1 MTKADSLRDL
11 LFCCLPAGEEGFLF
25 HLYSCYNTFMEK
37 NNQNIR
43 KKVSFLTLGCKV
55 NQYDSDAM
63 RTLFIHHGYK
73 PAGENE
79 EADVYV
85 INTCSVTSIGDRKSR
100 QMVRRIR
107 REHPRAIIAAA
118 GCYAQL
124 APEVFEKM
132 GDVDVIVG
140 SHNRSHIVE
149 YVEEAMNRTDRKPL
163 NEVVDIMKIRDF
175 ENMAVDAEGESRTRA
190 FIKVQ
195 EGCNNFCTFCI
206 IPYARGRLKSRLQKD
221 AVEEIRRLVEAGYK
235 EVVLTGIHLG
245 NYGKDLHDGTSL
257 ATLVAELVRIPGLLR
272 IRLGSVESV
281 ELSED
286 LIRIMQEEPKV
297 CRHLHLPIQSGSD
310 AVLKGM
316 NRHYRLA
323 EFKRLIAELREKVP
337 GIALTT
343 DLIVGFPGET
353 EENFSETLETL
364 REIRFSGIHVFP
376 YSRRTGTPAASY
388 PNQISN
394 EVKKERVHRV
404 QELEKGIALEYRKS
418 FLGKQVRVLTEEIKN
433 GCFEGLTDEYIRV
446 FLKDSEIEKG
456 KMYPVKITAVTDEG
470 MIGEV
475 VKED

>member
-1 MTKADSLRDL
+1 
-11 LFCCLPAGEEGFLF
+11 
-25 HLYSCYNTFMEK
+25 ME
-37 NNQNIR
+37 Q
-43 KKVSFLTLGCKV
+43 KKLSQKKTVSFITLGCKV

-63 RTLFIHHGYK
+63 RTLFVRNGYS
-73 PAGENE
+73 PAEGDD
-79 EADVYV
+79 ADVYV
-85 INTCSVTSIGDRKSR
+85 INTCSVTSVGDRKSR

-107 REHPRAIIAAA
+107 RAHPDAIIAVA

-140 SHNRSHIVE
+140 HQNRTHIVE
-149 YVEEAMNRTDRKPL
+149 YVEKARTAEQPL
-163 NEVVDIMKIRDF
+163 NEVVDIMKVKDF
-175 ENMAVDAEGESRTRA
+175 ENMEVDPEGEVKTRA

-195 EGCNNFCTFCI
+195 EGCDNYCTFCI
-206 IPYARGRLKSRLQKD
+206 IPYARGKLKSRLQKD
-221 AVEEIRRLVEAGYK
+221 AVEEIRHLVAEGYR

-257 ATLVAELVRIPGLLR
+257 ATLVAELVKIPDLLR

-286 LIRIMQEEPKV
+286 LIHIMQNEPKV

-316 NRHYRLA
+316 NRHYQLPQ
-323 EFKRLIAELREKVP
+323 FKKLISELREKVP

-353 EENFSETLETL
+353 EENFLETLETL
-364 REIRFSGIHVFP
+364 KEIKFSGIHVFP

-388 PNQISN
+388 PNQVSN

-404 QELEKGIALEYRKS
+404 QELEKGIALEYRKQ
-418 FLGKQVRVLTEEIKN
+418 FMGRVVHVLAEEVKD
-433 GCFEGLTDEYIRV
+433 GFFEGLTDEYIRV
-446 FLKDSEIEKG
+446 SIRDSHIEKG
-456 KMYPVKITAVTDEG
+456 KMYPVRIDTIT
-470 MIGEV
+470 
-475 VKED
+475 EDGLSGVLAEEE

>member
-1 MTKADSLRDL
+1 M
-11 LFCCLPAGEEGFLF
+11 EN
-25 HLYSCYNTFMEK
+25 NTLHS
-37 NNQNIR
+37 R
-43 KKVSFLTLGCKV
+43 RKVSFITLGCKV

-63 RTLFIHHGYK
+63 RTLFMRNGYAQ
-73 PAGENE
+73 AGENDD
-79 EADVYV
+79 ADVYV
-85 INTCSVTSIGDRKSR
+85 VNTCSVTSIGDRKSR

-107 REHPRAIIAAA
+107 RAHPHAVIAVA

-140 SHNRSHIVE
+140 LQNRTRIVD
-149 YVEEAMNRTDRKPL
+149 YVEEAMRRTDKKPL
-163 NEVVDIMKIRDF
+163 NETVDIMKVDRF
-175 ENMAVDAEGESRTRA
+175 ENMWVDASGEVRTRA
-190 FIKVQ
+190 FVKVQ
-195 EGCNNFCTFCI
+195 EGCDNYCTFCI
-206 IPYARGRLKSRLQKD
+206 IPYARGKLKSRLQKD
-221 AVEEIRRLVEAGYK
+221 AVEEIRHLVAEGYR

-257 ATLVAELVRIPGLLR
+257 ATLVAELVKIPDLLR

-286 LIRIMQEEPKV
+286 LIHIMQNEPKV

-316 NRHYRLA
+316 NRHYRLPQ
-323 EFKRLIAELREKVP
+323 FKKLISELREKVP

-353 EENFSETLETL
+353 EENFLETLETL
-364 REIRFSGIHVFP
+364 KEIKFSGIHVFP

-388 PNQISN
+388 PNQVSN

-404 QELEKGIALEYRKS
+404 QELEKGIALEYRKQ
-418 FLGKQVRVLTEEIKN
+418 FMGCVVHVLAEEVKD
-433 GCFEGLTDEYIRV
+433 GFFEGLTDEYIRV
-446 FLKDSEIEKG
+446 SIRDSHIEKG
-456 KMYPVKITAVTDEG
+456 KCILSGLILSPKMACQAC
-470 MIGEV
+470 
-475 VKED
+475 